1 MKSIMSVNLP
11 ISVIQDMKHLL
22 NKSSF
27 VEKAVIARLNG
38 MKNYQLD
45 DERAEE
51 LVQNLLTRHAMKDL
65 ELDSVTLTVLEKL
78 YLELIE

>member
-1 MKSIMSVNLP
+1 
-11 ISVIQDMKHLL
+11 LL

>member
-1 MKSIMSVNLP
+1 MSVNLP
-11 ISVIQDMKHLL
+11 ISVIKDMKHLL